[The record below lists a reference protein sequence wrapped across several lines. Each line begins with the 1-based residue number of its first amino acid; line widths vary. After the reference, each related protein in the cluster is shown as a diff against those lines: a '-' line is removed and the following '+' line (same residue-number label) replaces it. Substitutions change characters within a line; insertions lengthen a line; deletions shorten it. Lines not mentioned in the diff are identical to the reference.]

1 MSKHRMTA
9 WAPFG
14 LQPDSLECVI
24 EYTYSPGSPAVYYG
38 TPQPADPAS
47 VDFHSVKLVHH
58 PINDAMQ
65 AMLDEWAAE
74 YLSED
79 YGRAKALDNALD
91 REEP

>member
-1 MSKHRMTA
+1 MSKHKMTA

-24 EYTYSPGSPAVYYG
+24 EYTYSAGSPAVYYG

-58 PINDAMQ
+58 QIDTGLQ
-65 AMLDEWAAE
+65 LMLDEWAAE

-79 YGRAKALDNALD
+79 YGREKAIDNATDDD
-91 REEP
+91 R